1 MRIEAELAYGSKKR
15 GEKGRIVIGD
25 GFCSTRCEVKVD
37 GRELSYLFYD
47 GCVEWTDNKEFYVSD
62 FEVVFTDS
70 IRIID

>member
-25 GFCSTRCEVKVD
+25 GFCSARCEVKVD

-47 GCVEWTDNKEFYVSD
+47 GCVEWTDNKEFNVSD

>member
-15 GEKGRIVIGD
+15 GEKGHIVIGD
-25 GFCSTRCEVKVD
+25 GFCSARCEVKVD

-62 FEVVFTDS
+62 FEVVFSDS